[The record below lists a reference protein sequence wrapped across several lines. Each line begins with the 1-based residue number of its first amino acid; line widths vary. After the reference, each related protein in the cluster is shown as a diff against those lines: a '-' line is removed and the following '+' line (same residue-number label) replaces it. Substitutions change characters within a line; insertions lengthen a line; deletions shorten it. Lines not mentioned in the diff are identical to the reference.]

1 MIERFTKRFP
11 SPHSGILFLSDRK
24 YLINDMWDPLGFRP
38 LIRGFFFYNTQKKH
52 CFPHCTSF
60 RPLIRGF
67 FFYSYYFNDNQSKI
81 LYGFRPLI
89 RGFFFYHSTA
99 EAYVKDG
106 ETRFRPLIR
115 GFFFYIAALINLLRQ
130 PFFPSPHSGI
140 LFLFEKKGCVMNG
153 VKQTF
158 RPLIRGFFFYC
169 CRFLSRTTTQ
179 SSFRPL
185 IRGFFFYSCGDFGE
199 RYTVN
204 VFPSPHSG
212 ILFLYAYVTD
222 DAMVRGDL
230 SVPSFGDSFFI
241 RRGRR
246 RTLIPLY
253 FPSPH
258 SGILFLSFSEI
269 QTPSRKG
276 AFRPLIRG
284 FFFYE
289 ITDNAYMY
297 IGEIGLSVPSF
308 GDSFF
313 ITANLSHR
321 VKFFM
326 KYFPSPHSGI
336 LFL

>member
-1 MIERFTKRFP
+1 
-11 SPHSGILFLSDRK
+11 
-24 YLINDMWDPLGFRP
+24 
-38 LIRGFFFYNTQKKH
+38 
-52 CFPHCTSF
+52 
-60 RPLIRGF
+60 
-67 FFYSYYFNDNQSKI
+67 
-81 LYGFRPLI
+81 
-89 RGFFFYHSTA
+89 
-99 EAYVKDG
+99 
-106 ETRFRPLIR
+106 
-115 GFFFYIAALINLLRQ
+115 
-130 PFFPSPHSGI
+130 
-140 LFLFEKKGCVMNG
+140 MNG

-258 SGILFLSFSEI
+258 SGILFLSCRYDMPPSLNIFAIFRRILHLLAQKGFPLTQSIHFSPY
-269 QTPSRKG
+269 PSASARIK
-276 AFRPLIRG
+276 
-284 FFFYE
+284 
-289 ITDNAYMY
+289 
-297 IGEIGLSVPSF
+297 
-308 GDSFF
+308 SFF
-313 ITANLSHR
+313 IHI
-321 VKFFM
+321 V
-326 KYFPSPHSGI
+326 PSPIPLNQYIITSSSFISPMPHDLTLVWS
-336 LFL
+336 